1 MTASWGVAAVA
12 SYFLGAIPTS
22 YLVAKVA
29 RGLDLRMVGSGNLGA
44 TNLYRIL
51 GWKYAFPVAL
61 FDACKGA
68 IPVAVFG
75 PMVHAGMPGSL
86 LLGVAAVIGHVFS
99 VFVRFRGGKGV
110 ATSAGIIFGLAPAAF
125 GAALAIWAATL
136 AISGYVSLASVVAAA
151 ALPPAIWFL
160 EPARRG
166 LVGWFSALAL
176 LVIWLHR
183 ANIRRLLNGTESRF
197 GRGAPLARGTQ

>member
-1 MTASWGVAAVA
+1 MASWGAAAVA

-22 YLVAKVA
+22 YLIAKTVA
-29 RGLDLRMVGSGNLGA
+29 GLDLRMVGSGNLGA
-44 TNLYRIL
+44 TNLYRVL
-51 GWKYAFPVAL
+51 GWKYALPVAL
-61 FDACKGA
+61 FDGCKGA

-75 PMVHAGMPGSL
+75 PWVHAGVLGSL
-86 LLGVAAVIGHVFS
+86 LLGVGAVIGHVFS
-99 VFVRFRGGKGV
+99 VFVQFRGGKGV
-110 ATSAGIIFGLAPAAF
+110 ATSAGILFGLAPGAF

-160 EPARRG
+160 VPTRRG
-166 LVGWFSALAL
+166 LVGWFAVLAL

-183 ANIRRLLNGTESRF
+183 ANIRRLLNGTEARF
-197 GRGAPLARGTQ
+197 GRGAPLPRGSQ